1 MAADSG
7 RIELRSR
14 EDVERFLA
22 NKPREWAEILAAR
35 AALRVVPLLA
45 PIFSGALRGRKPKPE
60 DIFLTL
66 VRGMALPWLAA
77 LLPSS
82 GQGLRVAAAAAVSA
96 AYIAGR
102 TSIDEPFRPPSVRAA
117 NAARATVAA
126 GAAYAAAYAARA
138 TTEAAAALNARTSV
152 YAADSTFEVFSRD
165 AARLASNGRADGL
178 RSVPLW
184 DVGAMADVITDG
196 WSRLSKV
203 LRQAEGAP
211 DWSLVWIDWY
221 EAIRDGRAPWGLP
234 RETGEQ
240 ILVEAMLWPQEEWD
254 KGALHIN
261 RRIAGL
267 IEAARERL
275 APSEDELPQQ
285 ERFAHRFNGL
295 ASEPIDLARPDD
307 ATDRLQDGPD
317 RQEDYTDIRLKTED
331 LAALGAN
338 RLGHLAAALER
349 LRSLPSAVADTR
361 AQSFWSVANTLRIKL
376 AGHEAA
382 EAHHASNHARPDYEK
397 DERLLE
403 ALVGDGLKDL
413 VQTINAF
420 VLGDPSLMDRD
431 AARPGP
437 QETQIAR
444 SEADIIAPVV
454 ADVSRE
460 LGVATRDASDTVV
473 EELAKAATTGTSL
486 PERQGVEAGRRSI
499 RNFVAAL
506 LRRAYVPIKKAG
518 PGAAAEA
525 AFAWKEM
532 RSGFYKKAGEWTFI
546 GGIAGAAIWL
556 TGRWAVIAEFVAHHA
571 AALSAYAA
579 SAFPNNPAVVRIIE
593 AIANVFG
600 P

>member
-1 MAADSG
+1 VAEDSG
-7 RIELRSR
+7 SVQLRSR
-14 EDVERFLA
+14 EDVQRLFVG
-22 NKPREWAEILAAR
+22 KPTEWAQVLAAR
-35 AALRVVPLLA
+35 AALRVLPLLA
-45 PIFSGALRGRKPKPE
+45 PLFEELPPRASINAAECFLALLRG
-60 DIFLTL
+60 
-66 VRGMALPWLAA
+66 A
-77 LLPSS
+77 LLPSLVATTPS
-82 GQGLRVAAAAAVSA
+82 RAGALRLATSTAAAAAAYAFTYTSEFQSKSASFTASA
-96 AYIAGR
+96 AATTASAG
-102 TSIDEPFRPPSVRAA
+102 SV
-117 NAARATVAA
+117 
-126 GAAYAAAYAARA
+126 AAYASTAAASAIAASDL
-138 TTEAAAALNARTSV
+138 TESQIGYDALSYDAAFLTEVGQSAALLVTPLWGAIDPPVTIGFYWSALAAALRQ
-152 YAADSTFEVFSRD
+152 
-165 AARLASNGRADGL
+165 ADGA
-178 RSVPLW
+178 S
-184 DVGAMADVITDG
+184 
-196 WSRLSKV
+196 
-203 LRQAEGAP
+203 
-211 DWSLVWIDWY
+211 DWNLVWIDWY

-234 RETGEQ
+234 REVGEQ
-240 ILVEAMLWPQEEWD
+240 ILVETMLWPQEEWD

-261 RRIAGL
+261 RRIAEL
-267 IEAARERL
+267 IEAAREIL

-331 LAALGAN
+331 LAALGTN

-349 LRSLPSAVADTR
+349 LRSLPNAVADTR

-382 EAHHASNHARPDYEK
+382 EAHHTSNHARPDYEK

-437 QETQIAR
+437 QETQIAHR
-444 SEADIIAPVV
+444 EAELIAPVV

-460 LGVATRDASDTVV
+460 PDLATRDASGAVAD
-473 EELAKAATTGTSL
+473 ELVKTATTGASL
-486 PERQGVEAGRRSI
+486 AERQGAEAGRRSI

-532 RSGFYKKAGEWTFI
+532 RSGFYKKAGEVTLI
-546 GGIAGAAIWL
+546 GGVAGAAIWL
-556 TGRWAVIAEFVAHHA
+556 TGQWAVIAEFVAHHA

-593 AIANVFG
+593 AIAKVFG

>member
-1 MAADSG
+1 MASLAPFVPLHCNGSRKIAGAVSFASAAANAEIARLFGWASSIHNAAEAAREASASASSRSMD
-7 RIELRSR
+7 RRSR
-14 EDVERFLA
+14 
-22 NKPREWAEILAAR
+22 AACN
-35 AALRVVPLLA
+35 AVV
-45 PIFSGALRGRKPKPE
+45 
-60 DIFLTL
+60 D
-66 VRGMALPWLAA
+66 
-77 LLPSS
+77 
-82 GQGLRVAAAAAVSA
+82 AAAAASA
-96 AYIAGR
+96 DDQRLADSYN
-102 TSIDEPFRPPSVRAA
+102 AA
-117 NAARATVAA
+117 NATAR
-126 GAAYAAAYAARA
+126 AAYADAVANSVSSSASIYAEWFHDGLELAGHGKIEFLRA
-138 TTEAAAALNARTSV
+138 LPLWSSADIPNRITTAWLKLSAALRGT
-152 YAADSTFEVFSRD
+152 
-165 AARLASNGRADGL
+165 
-178 RSVPLW
+178 
-184 DVGAMADVITDG
+184 
-196 WSRLSKV
+196 
-203 LRQAEGAP
+203 EGAF
-211 DWSLVWIDWY
+211 DWNLVWIDWY

-240 ILVEAMLWPQEEWD
+240 ILVEAMLWPQSEWD

-261 RRIAGL
+261 RRIAEL

-275 APSEDELPQQ
+275 TPSEDELPQQ

-295 ASEPIDLARPDD
+295 ASEPIDLAHPDD

-317 RQEDYTDIRLKTED
+317 RQEDYTDIRSKMED
-331 LAALGAN
+331 LAALGTN
-338 RLGHLAAALER
+338 RLGHLAAVLER

-382 EAHHASNHARPDYEK
+382 EDRHKASHARPDYEK

-403 ALVGDGLKDL
+403 PLVGDGLKDL

-444 SEADIIAPVV
+444 READIIAPVV

-460 LGVATRDASDTVV
+460 PDLATRGASCAVAD
-473 EELAKAATTGTSL
+473 ELVKTATTGSSL
-486 PERQGVEAGRRSI
+486 AERQGAEAGRRSI

-532 RSGFYKKAGEWTFI
+532 RSGFYKKAGETGILPARI
-546 GGIAGAAIWL
+546 GLWAGAIWL
-556 TGRWAVIAEFVAHHA
+556 TGQWAVIAEFVARHA

-593 AIANVFG
+593 AIAKVFV